1 MLRLPQSFWV
11 RVVLVAL
18 AGAASVLGFAP
29 FYAWPVIIVALVML
43 FACWWQARSTRESAA
58 IGFAFGFGL
67 FVAGVS
73 WLYVSLHVFGG
84 MPAPMAAIA
93 VALFC
98 AYLSLW
104 PALAGVLVH
113 RWRAGPG
120 WRLIAIMPVAW
131 VGAEMLRAWFLTGFP
146 WLVVGYSQAP
156 AADMLSPLAGYAP
169 VLGVYG
175 ISWLLAVSAGIIVW
189 MVGRNDETPTA
200 ASSDDAQPSRS
211 RQKGGAALAAIW
223 LTGIALQWA
232 QWTEPSGKPITV
244 SLAQGNVAQH
254 LKWREDQRDATL
266 KNYLEL
272 VSDAKGRLIVL
283 PETALP
289 LFSHEIPPPVIE
301 SFEARA
307 RANGGDLLLG
317 VAYLGA
323 LRADGTT
330 PYFNGAISL
339 GQSPNQRY
347 AKQHLVAFGEF
358 VPPLFSWVYQWLS
371 IPLSGFTPG
380 RTDQASMQLAGHRVA
395 VNICYEDTF
404 GREIARPLPTAELL
418 VNVSNMAWYG
428 RSLAADQHAQF
439 SQMRA
444 LETGRWM
451 LRSTNTGVTA
461 AIDHRGRIVAALP
474 QWTRG
479 MLETTATPR
488 QGTTPY
494 VWWHDWAIALLM
506 LAAAGLALARG
517 RV

>member
-1 MLRLPQSFWV
+1 
-11 RVVLVAL
+11 
-18 AGAASVLGFAP
+18 
-29 FYAWPVIIVALVML
+29 
-43 FACWWQARSTRESAA
+43 
-58 IGFAFGFGL
+58 
-67 FVAGVS
+67 
-73 WLYVSLHVFGG
+73 
-84 MPAPMAAIA
+84 
-93 VALFC
+93 
-98 AYLSLW
+98 
-104 PALAGVLVH
+104 
-113 RWRAGPG
+113 
-120 WRLIAIMPVAW
+120 
-131 VGAEMLRAWFLTGFP
+131 MLRAWFLTGFP
-146 WLVVGYSQAP
+146 WLVFGYSQAP
-156 AADMLSPLAGYAP
+156 AADMLAPLAGYAP
-169 VLGVYG
+169 VFGVYG

-189 MVGRNDETPTA
+189 MVSRKNGDDEPTPADQRPVGRM
-200 ASSDDAQPSRS
+200 
-211 RQKGGAALAAIW
+211 RQAGGAALAAIW

-232 QWTEPSGKPITV
+232 PWTTPSGQPISV

-272 VSDAKGRLIVL
+272 VGEAKGRLIVL

-289 LFSHEIPPPVIE
+289 LFSHEIPAPVIE
-301 SFEARA
+301 AFESRA

-380 RTDQASMQLAGHRVA
+380 RSDQPSMKIAGHHVA

-404 GREIARPLPTAELL
+404 GREIAQPLPTAELL

-451 LRSTNTGVTA
+451 LRATNTGVTA

-479 MLETTATPR
+479 VLETTATPR

-494 VWWHDWAIALLM
+494 AFWHDWAIVLIM
-506 LAAAGLALARG
+506 FAAAGLALARG
-517 RV
+517 RA